1 MRTNI
6 NIFFAILLSITFNSC
21 KKKFDY
27 PENPPEP
34 AVSGYTNIARIKAKF
49 NSYYNIGPAPTKVY
63 KFDTDSNLLC
73 TVIADEASG
82 NIYKSVYVNDA
93 TGALKLNLTY
103 SGGLN
108 TGDKIRINLNSIL
121 LNSYGGVIQLDS
133 INIEKKVVKIE
144 SGQLVTPIKVT
155 MNQLI
160 ANRLKLQSQVIA
172 LDSVEFDNGNKNQ
185 PYADAVN
192 KESIDRTIINAFGT
206 SMIIRTSGY
215 SSFASALTPCGKGS
229 IIAVL
234 GEYNGTIQLT
244 LRQYNEVVMTSGT
257 CPYLIKNFNDASIT
271 SGGWSAFNVNGN
283 INWTIGTFGGKQYAN
298 ITNYANATNTA
309 CETWLIS
316 PSLNLSSFNNPILS
330 FISACNYNGPVLEV
344 FISTNYSSGNPSM
357 ATWTP
362 ITANLSAGG
371 FAWTNSGNISLT
383 PYKNSS
389 FKVGFKY
396 TGTASSGKTWELDDI
411 SILEN

>member
-1 MRTNI
+1 
-6 NIFFAILLSITFNSC
+6 
-21 KKKFDY
+21 
-27 PENPPEP
+27 
-34 AVSGYTNIARIKAKF
+34 
-49 NSYYNIGPAPTKVY
+49 
-63 KFDTDSNLLC
+63 
-73 TVIADEASG
+73 
-82 NIYKSVYVNDA
+82 
-93 TGALKLNLTY
+93 
-103 SGGLN
+103 
-108 TGDKIRINLNSIL
+108 
-121 LNSYGGVIQLDS
+121 
-133 INIEKKVVKIE
+133 
-144 SGQLVTPIKVT
+144 
-155 MNQLI
+155 
-160 ANRLKLQSQVIA
+160 